1 MTTPIGPQDE
11 RPPVGQ
17 VQFGSLRRL
26 RPISDCFGGDRG
38 RPVDRYYIENFLARE
53 AACIQGRVLEV
64 GDRFYTERF
73 GGDRVQVSD
82 VLNVTEGNPYATIVA
97 DLTRADHVPSDTFDC
112 IILTQTLQYVY
123 DPRPAVRTLHR
134 ILKPGGVV
142 LATLPGISQKDQ
154 GDWTWYWSFT
164 GRGVRRLFEE
174 AFAPEAITVESHGN
188 VLAATAFLQGIAAEE
203 LTPAELDTHDPLY
216 EVSITLKAR
225 RE

>member
-1 MTTPIGPQDE
+1 M
-11 RPPVGQ
+11 
-17 VQFGSLRRL
+17 
-26 RPISDCFGGDRG
+26 
-38 RPVDRYYIENFLARE
+38 
-53 AACIQGRVLEV
+53 
-64 GDRFYTERF
+64 
-73 GGDRVQVSD
+73 
-82 VLNVTEGNPYATIVA
+82 
-97 DLTRADHVPSDTFDC
+97 
-112 IILTQTLQYVY
+112 
-123 DPRPAVRTLHR
+123 
-134 ILKPGGVV
+134 
-142 LATLPGISQKDQ
+142 LATCPGISQKDQ